1 MVWRDEGY
9 GVERWRVKGSG
20 GERWRDKGPLKTSH
34 THNNKDLS
42 CLW

>member
-20 GERWRDKGPLKTSH
+20 GERWRDKGPLKMSH
-34 THNNKDLS
+34 KHNNKDLS